1 MQKNILFTILILVFI
16 APRCRSSKQTMQEET
31 SSPSADSSS
40 AVSRPGIAQPTK
52 ITQNISAIEAVVDT
66 IVIVTE
72 LQYDAHIF
80 LNSSTPIRG
89 TMSVAEAG
97 QRLVVSPQFVADEHG
112 QIDVNNPLNKSLLSL
127 RSAKPGQSF
136 KGRISINRRG
146 GWVLLGVEDH

>member
-1 MQKNILFTILILVFI
+1 MQKNILFTILVLVFI

-80 LNSSTPIRG
+80 LNSSTPI
-89 TMSVAEAG
+89 TS
-97 QRLVVSPQFVADEHG
+97 
-112 QIDVNNPLNKSLLSL
+112 
-127 RSAKPGQSF
+127 
-136 KGRISINRRG
+136 
-146 GWVLLGVEDH
+146 